1 MEQARPPETSVG
13 RRVVL
18 ALAIP
23 GLALLAGCCF
33 IGVQVVRLWTDP
45 PYATVEEMR
54 SEPLFAP
61 PPGGVEISREE
72 IGANPIPFLPPQG
85 HVEVTYASD
94 RDTGELARWYMSE
107 YGKRYGLEGY
117 TEPSGGRAFMR
128 ASLPEPPRSTSVT
141 VYDRDSPLLDEGYKQ
156 LKMPAGTRTIVSVGI
171 SNNRGRED

>member
-1 MEQARPPETSVG
+1 MEQANPPGTSVG
-13 RRVVL
+13 RRVAL

-23 GLALLAGCCF
+23 GLALMAGCCF

-72 IGANPIPFLPPQG
+72 SSANPIPFLPPQG
-85 HVEVTYASD
+85 HVSVTYASD
-94 RDTGELARWYMSE
+94 RGIVELTDWYKQNYGE
-107 YGKRYGLEGY
+107 RYGLEGH
-117 TEPSGGRAFMR
+117 TKPFAGSVDLGA
-128 ASLPEPPRSTSVT
+128 LLHDPPRSAGVGI
-141 VYDRDSPLLDEGYKQ
+141 YNRDSPMLDEGYKR
-156 LKMPAGTRTIVSVGI
+156 LKMPDGTRTYVIVGI